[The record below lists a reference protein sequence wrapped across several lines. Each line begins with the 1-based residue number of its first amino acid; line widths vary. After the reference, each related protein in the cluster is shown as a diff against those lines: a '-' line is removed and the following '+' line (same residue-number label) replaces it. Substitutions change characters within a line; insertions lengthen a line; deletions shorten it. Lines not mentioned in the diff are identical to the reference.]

1 MRDYKSKL
9 EPDRF
14 YHIYNRANGSE
25 LLFRNPEN
33 YKFFL
38 RRYKKY
44 ITPIVHTYAYC
55 LLPNHFHMLV
65 RVKSEMELLEI
76 YERKLMGQHTNLR
89 DSSKN
94 LGDFSNLQGF
104 IARQFSNFFNSYAKA
119 YNKQYNRMGSLFIHA
134 YSRISISS
142 QTQLKNTLLYIHRN
156 AMEAKLATSMD
167 GWEFSSYG
175 ELVSKSDT
183 WLSRPEC
190 IKILE
195 DLENFIEVHK
205 RGRGSRNGLLS

>member
-25 LLFRNPEN
+25 LLFRNTEN

-65 RVKSEMELLEI
+65 RVKNEMELLEA
-76 YERKLMGQHTNLR
+76 YEKKLRTPR
-89 DSSKN
+89 AN

-104 IARQFSNFFNSYAKA
+104 ATQQFSNFFNSYAKA

-134 YSRISISS
+134 YNRIPISS
-142 QTQLKNTLLYIHRN
+142 QHQLKNTLLYIHRN
-156 AMEAKLATSMD
+156 AMEANLAASMD

-183 WLSRPEC
+183 WLSRSEC
-190 IKILE
+190 IKILD
-195 DLENFIEVHK
+195 DLENFIEVHEY
-205 RGRGSRNGLLS
+205 GRA